1 MRDKKNLKKL
11 LNLNYLDLTNRTICY
26 GKYDLPSVYCRLET
40 DPDYIALY
48 SQPCDYHKTEN
59 TVVSFYDYDSK
70 FDGVNGLYNAIYYKN
85 EKRLNEFK
93 NRFSGVKYFISPDYT
108 MAGDVPLYHNLYR
121 YGQSREVA
129 LWFTLELGVTTIPNI
144 PCSSILDLEFIC
156 DGLADVD
163 TVAFSTKGRNS
174 ELDKKLI
181 TKSLILVLDRLPKLK
196 KIIVYDVSRNNK
208 SINELFA
215 PAIDRGIRIIIPD
228 NSLKIRNILGV
239 KFNV

>member
-1 MRDKKNLKKL
+1 MRNKNNLKKL
-11 LNLNYLDLTNRTICY
+11 LNLNYLDLTNRTICS
-26 GKYDLPSVYCRLET
+26 GKYDLPSIYCSLEV

-48 SQPCDYHKTEN
+48 SQPCDYHRTEN

-70 FDGVNGLYNAIYYKN
+70 FDGINGLYNAIYYKN

-93 NRFSGVKYFISPDYT
+93 DRFSGVKYFISPDYT

-129 LWFTLELGVTTIPNI
+129 LWFCLELCATIIPNI
-144 PCSSILDLEFIC
+144 PCSSKQDLEFIC
-156 DGLADVD
+156 DGLSDVD

-174 ELDKKLI
+174 EQDMKLI
-181 TKSLILVLDRLPKLK
+181 KESLSLVLERLPKLN

-208 SINELFA
+208 AINELFA
-215 PAIDRGIRIIIPD
+215 PAIDRGIRIIVPD
-228 NSLKIRNILGV
+228 NSLKIRNVLGG
-239 KFNV
+239 KSNV